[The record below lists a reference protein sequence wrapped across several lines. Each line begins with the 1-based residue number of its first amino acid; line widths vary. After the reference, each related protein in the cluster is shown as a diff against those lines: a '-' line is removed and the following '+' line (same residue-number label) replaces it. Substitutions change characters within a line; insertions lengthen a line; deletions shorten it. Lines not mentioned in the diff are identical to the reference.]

1 MFSQLHFSHI
11 SHHLP
16 FISSWKW
23 NQSWQA
29 ACWPRA
35 PSRRACR
42 GSPEHRYIK
51 ACPCRPG
58 IDRGLQINT
67 HIADEHAKKLSETS
81 VSLNSTVFKL
91 CCPAHLFPN
100 TPRNCVGRMAL
111 SCQLR
116 IVRFVLFC
124 QLCVGGIALSCQL
137 WICGFVLFCQLCVE
151 E

>member
-11 SHHLP
+11 SHHRL

-42 GSPEHRYIK
+42 GSPHHRYIK
-51 ACPCRPG
+51 ACRRRPRV
-58 IDRGLQINT
+58 DRGLQKNT
-67 HIADEHAKKLSETS
+67 HIADDHGKKLPEAS
-81 VSLNSTVFKL
+81 VSLKWTVFKL

-100 TPRNCVGRMAL
+100 THVAKAASFSFSWNETCDIHQLVKTKGVESL
-111 SCQLR
+111 SKPKEKTLKICLR
-116 IVRFVLFC
+116 F
-124 QLCVGGIALSCQL
+124 
-137 WICGFVLFCQLCVE
+137 
-151 E
+151 